1 VVLAAPDIDV
11 DVFLSQIDDIG
22 DIPRPFAIIVSQ
34 RDRALGFSRR
44 LAGGH
49 PRVGS
54 GSDVAVLQKREIAVI
69 DVSDIDGGRHSV
81 FASSPT
87 LMDVVNN
94 DALIRSVLREDQG
107 PASQTMLADGASVI
121 EGAASLI
128 IFLPSRILGGIAQAA
143 ASQ

>member
-1 VVLAAPDIDV
+1 
-11 DVFLSQIDDIG
+11 
-22 DIPRPFAIIVSQ
+22 
-34 RDRALGFSRR
+34 
-44 LAGGH
+44 
-49 PRVGS
+49 
-54 GSDVAVLQKREIAVI
+54 
-69 DVSDIDGGRHSV
+69 
-81 FASSPT
+81 
-87 LMDVVNN
+87 MDVVNN